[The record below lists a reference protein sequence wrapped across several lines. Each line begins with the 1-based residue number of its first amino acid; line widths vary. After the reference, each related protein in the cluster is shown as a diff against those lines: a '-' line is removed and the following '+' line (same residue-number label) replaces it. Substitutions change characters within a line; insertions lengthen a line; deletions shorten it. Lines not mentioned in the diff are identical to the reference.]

1 MTRLVASLL
10 VTLVLAAGAAGT
22 ASAHAALRHAQPAA
36 GEELTTAPTEIR
48 IEFST
53 GIQLDLAEMHL
64 NDQSGTELALTRPD
78 NEASEAETVVRLIPT
93 ALAPGT
99 YKVRWR
105 VLSIDGHWTRGDYSF
120 SVSAGGQ

>member
-1 MTRLVASLL
+1 LTRLFASLL
-10 VTLVLAAGAAGT
+10 VTLVLAAAAAGT

-53 GIQLDLAEMHL
+53 GIQLDQAEIHL
-64 NDQSGTELALTRPD
+64 NDQSGTDLALTRPD
-78 NEASEAETVVRLIPT
+78 GEPDASEMLVRLIPT

-120 SVSAGGQ
+120 SVNAGGQ